1 MSFEICEV
9 RDFNCT
15 FSSLLLVHVV
25 LVVAGVIL
33 VVDFVHCLL
42 GQLGGNLGENVA
54 PFLYV
59 LWPARRDPVEPLQV
73 DQTNEEFGLESRGDK
88 EFHCSLVFLFGEA

>member
-1 MSFEICEV
+1 M
-9 RDFNCT
+9 
-15 FSSLLLVHVV
+15 LLVLVV
-25 LVVAGVIL
+25 LVVAGVTL

-59 LWPARRDPVEPLQV
+59 LWPARGDPVEPLQV
-73 DQTNEEFGLESRGDK
+73 DQANEEFGLESRGDI
-88 EFHCSLVFLFGEA
+88 EFHCSLVLFFGEA